1 MDSAKAV
8 ASGVSLCKDLV
19 NSPPN
24 MLTPGALAD
33 AAAKI
38 AKDHGLECEILEVFT
53 CNGLHFDPTSAV
65 HVNHLLSLGV
75 LEKTKIE
82 TFVSVRCTSRVA

>member
-38 AKDHGLECEILEVFT
+38 AKDHGLECEILEVPMYLPVM
-53 CNGLHFDPTSAV
+53 GLFTSACSV
-65 HVNHLLSLGV
+65 SR
-75 LEKTKIE
+75 LESWKTKFE
-82 TFVSVRCTSRVA
+82 NEV

>member
-1 MDSAKAV
+1 MYMYIRRRCYLIYSFNQESASLDAAKAV
-8 ASGVSLCKDLV
+8 ASGVNLCRDLV

-38 AKDHGLECEILEVFT
+38 AKDHGLECEILEV
-53 CNGLHFDPTSAV
+53 
-65 HVNHLLSLGV
+65 
-75 LEKTKIE
+75 I
-82 TFVSVRCTSRVA
+82 

>member
-1 MDSAKAV
+1 MLGVMAHVVCCCGRLFECLRHRRVYLDCCHQESTGLDAAKAV
-8 ASGVSLCKDLV
+8 ASGVSLCRDLV

-38 AKDHGLECEILEVFT
+38 AEDHGLECEILEV
-53 CNGLHFDPTSAV
+53 
-65 HVNHLLSLGV
+65 
-75 LEKTKIE
+75 
-82 TFVSVRCTSRVA
+82 R